1 MGIWL
6 IVTGETKS
14 VAQDTDWS
22 DTVSDVAEYAKL
34 FGQGAAISVV
44 QDMVRSQVTRLL
56 QNYGA
61 ADIEN
66 YILVGTPI
74 VREKA
79 PYGFRKAM
87 QNVGP
92 QFFEEIQGFVTPAN
106 IIQWLITAD
115 EWLDESDVE
124 RYTDDGVEKT
134 PQELQEE
141 LQRIAVVIEDTPGG
155 NKWLQQQCRDLHL
168 LASGQ
173 DLVTNETDPQPD
185 SG

>member
-6 IVTGETKS
+6 IATGETKF
-14 VAQDTDWS
+14 VAQDKDWS
-22 DTVSDVAEYAKL
+22 DTVSEVAEYAQL

-44 QDMVRSQVTRLL
+44 QDMVRGQVTRLL

-61 ADIEN
+61 EDIEN

-79 PYGFRKAM
+79 PAGFRNALK
-87 QNVGP
+87 NVGP
-92 QFFEEIQGFVTPAN
+92 KFFEQIQSFVTPAN

-115 EWLDESDVE
+115 EWLDESDVD
-124 RYTDDGVEKT
+124 RYTDEGVEKT
-134 PQELQEE
+134 PEELQEE

-155 NKWLQQQCRDLHL
+155 NQWLQQQCRDIHL

-173 DLVTNETDPQPD
+173 DVVAQTASTDHQ
-185 SG
+185 SE